1 MAMRQIILD
10 TETTGLDPKLGHRV
24 IEVAGVELVNRRL
37 TGRHFHRY
45 LNPGRDSDEGALQV
59 HGLTT
64 EFLSDK
70 PKFAE
75 IADEFLDYV
84 TGAELVIHNAPFDI
98 GFLDSELALAR
109 KKRLKTYCPEVIDT
123 LRMAKD
129 LHPGK
134 RNGLDA
140 LCDRYQID
148 NSARTLHGA
157 LLDAELLAE
166 VYLAMTRGQESLI
179 VEAETVRTEV
189 RATGFKRGE
198 LKLTVLRASADEIA
212 AHEAQLADIDKASG
226 GAVWKAMSADK
237 GTLEAKQ

>member
-84 TGAELVIHNAPFDI
+84 SGAELVIHNAPFDV

-109 KKRLKTYCPEVIDT
+109 KKRIKTYCPEVIDT

-134 RNGLDA
+134 RNGLDS

-179 VEAETVRTEV
+179 IETETVHTEV
-189 RATGFKRGE
+189 RATGFNRGD
-198 LKLTVLRASADEIA
+198 LKLMVVRASEEEIA
-212 AHEAQLADIDKASG
+212 AHEAQLVDIDKASG
-226 GAVWKAMSADK
+226 GALWTAMNA
-237 GTLEAKQ
+237 ER

>member
-1 MAMRQIILD
+1 MDKRQIVLD

-24 IEVAGVELVNRRL
+24 IEIAGVELVNRRL

-75 IADEFLDYV
+75 IADEFLEYI
-84 TGAELVIHNAPFDI
+84 TGAELIIHNAPFDI
-98 GFLDSELALAR
+98 GFLDSELLLAGRR
-109 KKRLKTYCPEVIDT
+109 KLKTYCPQITDT

-157 LLDAELLAE
+157 LLDAELLAD
-166 VYLAMTRGQESLI
+166 VYLAMTRGQDSLI
-179 VEAETVRTEV
+179 IEAGVARTET
-189 RATGFKRGE
+189 AAAGFSCKGIRVA
-198 LKLTVLRASADEIA
+198 VLRASAEELA

-226 GAVWKAMSADK
+226 GALWLGAGS
-237 GTLEAKQ
+237 